1 MRKTKSFFMQLVCL
15 FLSLVSLELHAQGGV
30 NVTVNHDNVTVLEVL
45 NGIQEQTNYAFFY
58 NNADVD
64 VSKIVSVHLN
74 NVPVSEVI
82 DAILPG
88 HECRFDNRKIIIVKS
103 DDVAMAPTL
112 TKGPVIISGKISDT
126 QGEPLIGASAVVIM
140 ADKSYGVISDIEG
153 RFRLELPVAPV
164 DENIV
169 FSFIG
174 FKDLSIPLGTQKD
187 FNVVMT
193 EDFQMLD
200 KVVVVGYGT
209 QRRSDVTG
217 SIASVTS
224 ETLNTTPTN
233 SVGEMLRG
241 AAAGVHVSLGS
252 AEPGGSSSVLIRGR
266 RSLSGDNAPL

>member
-1 MRKTKSFFMQLVCL
+1 MQKTKSFFMQLVCL

-88 HECRFDNRKIIIVKS
+88 NECKFDNRKIIIVKS
-103 DDVAMAPTL
+103 DEVVMTPAL
-112 TKGPVIISGKISDT
+112 TKGPVIITGKISDT

-140 ADKSYGVISDIEG
+140 ADKSYGVIADFEG
-153 RFRLELPVAPV
+153 KFSLELPAAPV

-174 FKDLSIPLGTQKD
+174 FKDLSIPLGTRKD

-233 SVGEMLRG
+233 SVGEML
-241 AAAGVHVSLGS
+241 
-252 AEPGGSSSVLIRGR
+252 
-266 RSLSGDNAPL
+266 